1 MLSLGQLEEFS
12 LSEEERAGVNTALEV
27 GGETDSVPKVNSAL
41 GQEEMSLRCLAP
53 VSLHLEEDGWNGE
66 EHRDKRLPGFA
77 FGKKPVQGRPFL
89 SAWSQ
94 SCFWK

>member
-1 MLSLGQLEEFS
+1 M
-12 LSEEERAGVNTALEV
+12 
-27 GGETDSVPKVNSAL
+27 GGETDSVPKEVLVSCPR

-77 FGKKPVQGRPFL
+77 FGKNQFRETFPICLEPELLLEISKFPLLL
-89 SAWSQ
+89 SKQ
-94 SCFWK
+94 